1 MAADCK
7 SAAPWS
13 YGGSNPPLCTRNWKY
28 VLRGSRAEHQTLNK
42 ALDENSELAA
52 GPDKANGFGPRSAG
66 RMWIALAL
74 LAALSV
80 LAVKT
85 IDPGKIRTVVLVLLG
100 FFALRIVLSA
110 FASR

>member
-1 MAADCK
+1 MFCVGA
-7 SAAPWS
+7 
-13 YGGSNPPLCTRNWKY
+13 G
-28 VLRGSRAEHQTLNK
+28 LRQQTLNK

-52 GPDKANGFGPRSAG
+52 GRDKANGFGPQSPG
-66 RMWIALAL
+66 RKWIALAL

-85 IDPGKIRTVVLVLLG
+85 IDPGRVRSVVLLLLG
-100 FFALRIVLSA
+100 FFALRIVLAA